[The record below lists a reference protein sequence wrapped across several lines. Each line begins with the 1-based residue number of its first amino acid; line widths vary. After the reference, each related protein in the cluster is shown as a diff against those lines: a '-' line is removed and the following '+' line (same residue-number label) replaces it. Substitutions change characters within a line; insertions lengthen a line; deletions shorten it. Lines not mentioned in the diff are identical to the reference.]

1 MTWGTSAAG
10 EQMNILH
17 RIVRAF
23 RSREH
28 YDVTPIEIGALPLSR
43 SSSDWRSHK
52 LTEAAQKYGKP
63 FKCAG
68 EHMPREILL
77 RDRII
82 EREGDWAGQG

>member
-1 MTWGTSAAG
+1 
-10 EQMNILH
+10 MNFLR

-23 RSREH
+23 KSAKR
-28 YDVTPIEIGALPLSR
+28 YDVTPIELGGLALTR
-43 SSSDWRSHK
+43 SAADWRQLK

-77 RDRII
+77 RDGII
-82 EREGDWAGQG
+82 EHSGDCAGHG

>member
-1 MTWGTSAAG
+1 MR
-10 EQMNILH
+10 ILH

-23 RSREH
+23 KGGER
-28 YDVTPIEIGALPLSR
+28 YDVTPIEIGTLPLRGGSG
-43 SSSDWRSHK
+43 DWRSHK

-68 EHMPREILL
+68 EHMPREILM

-82 EREGDWAGQG
+82 ERDGDWARQS

>member
-1 MTWGTSAAG
+1 
-10 EQMNILH
+10 MNILQ
-17 RIVRAF
+17 RIVRTLRGA
-23 RSREH
+23 EH
-28 YDVTPIEIGALPLSR
+28 YDVTPIEIGALPLDQ
-43 SSSDWRSHK
+43 SSGDWRALK

-82 EREGDWAGQG
+82 ERGAPSHGN